1 MGEKHLG
8 ERWLALSRA
17 RDIVVWQARRSRS
30 LRSDVYRALRGA
42 GPGAEIST
50 LFGRAAVNATLW
62 AVPRPNRRNY
72 HEENNRIPCRKRW
85 NAGNHCPARAVR

>member
-30 LRSDVYRALRGA
+30 LRSDVYRALGGA
-42 GPGAEIST
+42 GPSAEIST
-50 LFGRAAVNATLW
+50 LLGRAAGQCHIMGRSAAESPQLS
-62 AVPRPNRRNY
+62 RG
-72 HEENNRIPCRKRW
+72 K
-85 NAGNHCPARAVR
+85 